1 MKVAPASNRRVR
13 NQSTPRALPPPA
25 GGYGG
30 ERPSQRGGAGTS
42 GIAERRAERDVSSV
56 GAKRI
61 GVSAIRTMRRPR
73 PADAQAR
80 ALV

>member
-1 MKVAPASNRRVR
+1 M
-13 NQSTPRALPPPA
+13 
-25 GGYGG
+25 
-30 ERPSQRGGAGTS
+30 
-42 GIAERRAERDVSSV
+42 RAERDVSSV

-73 PADAQAR
+73 PANAQAI